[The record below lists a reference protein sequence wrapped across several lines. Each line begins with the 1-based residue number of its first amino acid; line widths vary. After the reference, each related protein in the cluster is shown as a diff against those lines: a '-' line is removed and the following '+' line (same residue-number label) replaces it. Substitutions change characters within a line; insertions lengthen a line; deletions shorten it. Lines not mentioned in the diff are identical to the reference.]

1 MKSYRSAMG
10 KNVDMGALLAK
21 NESTRAVGNMK
32 VNARGDTIDSQ
43 GRIIKPITEKVN
55 QSYANTVG
63 NKSANAVR
71 GRPQPAQTTPAPAPI
86 KQKIE
91 EELTS
96 MEIELEESLEDD
108 LEIEKIKAEEI
119 KKGKK

>member
-1 MKSYRSAMG
+1 MKNYRSAMG

-21 NESTRAVGNMK
+21 NENTRAVGNMK

-43 GRIIKPITEKVN
+43 GRIIKPVTAKVN
-55 QSYANTVG
+55 QAYSNTVG

-71 GRPQPAQTTPAPAPI
+71 GKPVSSKPVTPKPEI
-86 KQKIE
+86 V
-91 EELTS
+91 EELTP
-96 MEIELEESLEDD
+96 MELELEESFEDD

-119 KKGKK
+119 SKGKK

>member
-21 NESTRAVGNMK
+21 NENTRAVGNMK
-32 VNARGDTIDSQ
+32 VNARGDTIDSL
-43 GRIIKPITEKVN
+43 GRVTRPVTAKVN

-71 GRPQPAQTTPAPAPI
+71 NKPTPSTPI
-86 KQKIE
+86 ISDPEIK
-91 EELTS
+91 EELTTA
-96 MEIELEESLEDD
+96 ELELEESFEDD
-108 LEIEKIKAEEI
+108 LEIEKIKAEELS
-119 KKGKK
+119 KGKK

>member
-71 GRPQPAQTTPAPAPI
+71 GRPQPAQPTPASAPI

-91 EELTS
+91 EELNP
-96 MEIELEESLEDD
+96 MERELEESLEDD

-119 KKGKK
+119 SKGKK

>member
-1 MKSYRSAMG
+1 MKNYRSAMG

-21 NESTRAVGNMK
+21 NENTRAVGNMK

-43 GRIIKPITEKVN
+43 GRVTRAVTAKVN

-71 GRPQPAQTTPAPAPI
+71 DKPQPTQNKPTTPKPEI
-86 KQKIE
+86 K
-91 EELTS
+91 EELTP
-96 MEIELEESLEDD
+96 MELELEESFEDD
-108 LEIEKIKAEEI
+108 LEIEKIKAEELN
-119 KKGKK
+119 KGKK

>member
-1 MKSYRSAMG
+1 MKSYKSAMG

-21 NESTRAVGNMK
+21 NEHTRAVGNMK

-43 GRIIKPITEKVN
+43 GRVIKPVTAKVN

-71 GRPQPAQTTPAPAPI
+71 GKPAPAKPVTPKPEI
-86 KQKIE
+86 K

-96 MEIELEESLEDD
+96 MEIELEESFEDD
-108 LEIEKIKAEEI
+108 LEIEKIKAEELN
-119 KKGKK
+119 KGKK

>member
-21 NESTRAVGNMK
+21 NENTRAVGNMK

-43 GRIIKPITEKVN
+43 GRIIKPVTAKVN
-55 QSYANTVG
+55 KAYSNTVG

-71 GRPQPAQTTPAPAPI
+71 EKPSTTRPATVAPI
-86 KQKIE
+86 KPEIK
-91 EELTS
+91 EELTP
-96 MEIELEESLEDD
+96 IELELESSFEDD
-108 LEIEKIKAEEI
+108 LEIEKIKAEEL
-119 KKGKK
+119 KNK